1 MADNPED
8 TGKDFYQILG
18 ISRAATD
25 AEIKKAYRKLAMR
38 WHPDKN
44 PDKAEEA
51 LSVFQDVGE
60 AYTVLTDKQKKA
72 VFDQYGYEALRDG
85 VPDDAGGYQGGW
97 TYTQNAREI
106 FTEFFG
112 TDNPFADFGFGSD
125 VPFAARMA
133 KAGPTKMKA
142 IARPMDCSLE
152 ELYCGCLKTF
162 NVTRKRLVQPV
173 EDEDNPIYEDVTKKL
188 TVAIKPG
195 WRAKTKVT
203 FPGEGDEG
211 PGIIPADICFSVRE
225 LPHQHFTRDGLN
237 LLYIHTI
244 SLSSA
249 LCGHTV
255 NIKHLDGRTLNVSC
269 PEVVQPGYEKVVK
282 GEGMVKGEDRGD
294 LTIRFNIEF
303 PKFLE
308 GPQKE
313 HVQKALGL

>member
-44 PDKAEEA
+44 PDKADEA

-72 VFDQYGYEALRDG
+72 VFDQYGYEAPGTASRRHG
-85 VPDDAGGYQGGW
+85 RVPGRLDLHAER
-97 TYTQNAREI
+97 AEI
-106 FTEFFG
+106 FTQFFG
-112 TDNPFADFGFGSD
+112 TDNPFADFGFGLMCLCQSHGES
-125 VPFAARMA
+125 
-133 KAGPTKMKA
+133 GPDEDEGH
-142 IARPMDCSLE
+142 RVPMDCSLE

-225 LPHQHFTRDGLN
+225 LPHAHFTRDGLN
-237 LLYIHTI
+237 LLIHT

-269 PEVVQPGYEKVVK
+269 PEVVQPAT
-282 GEGMVKGEDRGD
+282 R
-294 LTIRFNIEF
+294 RS
-303 PKFLE
+303 
-308 GPQKE
+308 
-313 HVQKALGL
+313 